1 MEVETDAFVAWKLQQ
16 NSSLEKSNSLCSWLS
31 SLIEGF
37 EIAKIQDWA
46 YLNLYLLR
54 IEEKYD
60 IHCALKQESIEG
72 FVEMSR
78 NLDLSL
84 SLGDILDINSYVI
97 DSLIE
102 LRKMVQSKVKTQEIK
117 VELPAVVVKN
127 QESNNILI
135 EPPSPFKIPSG
146 KTEKKRKHSSSVVD
160 EKADENRST
169 GNLGGA
175 DLRSSSET
183 ISKKQKFTNDKPQN
197 VKRESLVT
205 PSPQTKKGRPK
216 AREKSPEREVSAH
229 PTIPH
234 DEDLMEFYILQ
245 TAKLERANIRALCA
259 QKNQE
264 FGHIEYEQF
273 MNSDGSQDV
282 RTVWIKG
289 EGQKQL
295 NEKRE
300 ELKRRVTETE
310 CSKERY
316 KFDLEKLGEA
326 ESYFE
331 NLRLAHYLE
340 SLRIKNEDN
349 SPYKD
354 FPVLFERYLITKLL
368 GKGNILFLLCPF

>member
-1 MEVETDAFVAWKLQQ
+1 METDAFVAWKLQQ
-16 NSSLEKSNSLCSWLS
+16 NLNLEKSNSLSLWLS
-31 SLIEGF
+31 SLLDGF
-37 EIAKIQDWA
+37 EIAKIQDWP
-46 YLNLYLLR
+46 YLNSYLQK

-60 IHCALKQESIEG
+60 IRCSLKHESLEG
-72 FVEMSR
+72 FVEMTR
-78 NLDLSL
+78 NLDLVL
-84 SLGDILDINSYVI
+84 NFGDIPDINSYII

-102 LRKMVQSKVKTQEIK
+102 LRKMVQTKETKLE
-117 VELPAVVVKN
+117 VVKI
-127 QESNNILI
+127 QENNNKI
-135 EPPSPFKIPSG
+135 ESPSPFKVPTG
-146 KTEKKRKHSSSVVD
+146 KSDKKRKYSAT
-160 EKADENRST
+160 EADDHHQI
-169 GNLGGA
+169 GNLGGS
-175 DLRSSSET
+175 DLRSSTET
-183 ISKKQKFTNDKPQN
+183 ISKKQKYSNDKPPS
-197 VKRESLVT
+197 VKREST
-205 PSPQTKKGRPK
+205 SNTQTKKGRSK

-245 TAKLERANIRALCA
+245 TAKLERANIRALCT

-273 MNSDGSQDV
+273 MNSDGTQDV
-282 RTVWIKG
+282 RTVWVKG

-300 ELKRRVTETE
+300 ELKRRVTDTE
-310 CSKERY
+310 CAKERL
-316 KFDLEKLGEA
+316 KFDLEKLAEA
-326 ESYFE
+326 ENYFE

-368 GKGNILFLLCPF
+368 GKGSHFVSFYQFFFFLTFY